1 MSNNHNDSETE
12 KQQYETET
20 GQKVSTSNISGSA
33 AVPRDS
39 EVGKWSKSDK
49 GFWGFTNYDNLLSEY
64 KSIIP
69 RQAGWKAQITDPFSG
84 TLWYAGVNVN
94 DRAREY
100 TGTEVLR
107 VWMIESK
114 PRGSGGSGGSGSYAK
129 SRVWY
134 NPIGC
139 ELIDVKSA
147 NGLLATNDENKSG
160 TRYRIQNSHTIKEMK
175 EDLNNPGKSLVT
187 ESVLVLLVLEK
198 RIEF

>member
-1 MSNNHNDSETE
+1 MSNHNDSETTR
-12 KQQYETET
+12 QQYETET
-20 GQKVSTSNISGSA
+20 GQKVSTPNVSA
-33 AVPRDS
+33 AIPRDS

-64 KSIIP
+64 KAIIP
-69 RQAGWKAQITDPFSG
+69 REAGWKAQITDPFSG

-94 DRAREY
+94 DRAKEY
-100 TGTEVLR
+100 TGVEVLR

-114 PRGSGGSGGSGSYAK
+114 PKGSGGSGSYAK

-139 ELIDVKSA
+139 ELVDVKSA
-147 NGLLATNDENKSG
+147 NGLLATNEDNKSG
-160 TRYRIQNSHTIKEMK
+160 TRYRIQNSHTIKEVK

-187 ESVLVLLVLEK
+187 DNVLVLLVLEK

>member
-1 MSNNHNDSETE
+1 MSNYNDSDTE

-20 GQKVSTSNISGSA
+20 GQKVSSSNVNVTTNGS
-33 AVPRDS
+33 PRDS

-64 KSIIP
+64 KAIIP
-69 RQAGWKAQITDPFSG
+69 RQAGWKAQITDPFNG
-84 TLWYAGVNVN
+84 MLWYAGVNVN
-94 DRAREY
+94 DRAKEF
-100 TGTEVLR
+100 TGVEVLR

-114 PRGSGGSGGSGSYAK
+114 SKGSGGGSYTK
-129 SRVWY
+129 SKVWY

-139 ELIDVKSA
+139 ELIDVKTA
-147 NGLLATNDENKSG
+147 NGLLATNEDNKSG
-160 TRYRIQNSHTIKEMK
+160 TRYRIQNSHTIKEVK

-187 ESVLVLLVLEK
+187 DNVLVLLVLEK